1 MIKAFGD
8 QIIRFRKDEG
18 GVFLVIFALLALVL
32 IATSG
37 AVVDFTRVQQA
48 RTRAQT
54 AFDAAALALQGKI
67 NNVGVTAATL
77 KVDAQA
83 LLTERI
89 ADSSVTAVVE
99 AATPDKTAGKL
110 TISGYITVPTYFVT
124 LVGIQNIRS
133 SVLSEV
139 TRSSSD
145 LEVSL
150 ALDVTQSMSGTK
162 IDALIDATNSL
173 IDQVVQTSQ
182 TPTYSKMALAPYSM
196 AINLGS
202 YVDEAR
208 GDIVGG
214 KTVTNAKWSD
224 TSLQNITISSITKSP
239 NGSTA
244 TNIVFT
250 NAQNFTAGDYIW
262 IANSSGIGT
271 SVWNLLGVYRVGTV
285 ANDKK
290 SFRLRNAD
298 NSNHY
303 SNGFSGTY
311 SSGGRVT
318 KCTNAM
324 CELTVTANGH
334 GIANAERVYITGGSG
349 YATSGTYQFTSKV
362 WPVESVATNTYV
374 VDGTDPR
381 MITASVGSN
390 YTGTGGTS
398 YCTKY
403 GCEYYYY
410 ETKTSGTWNLYRP
423 TDCAVERPS
432 TTNAYTD
439 GNPTDT
445 PVGFYYNSSG
455 NDCLGKE
462 IQPLTS
468 NRTTLHNLVN
478 GLTVAGST
486 AGQIG
491 LAWAWYMISP
501 NFVDKDL
508 EDVWPSTSMPAAY
521 GKANLIKAV
530 ILMTDGI
537 FNTMYAYGVPSRD
550 SSSLSGG
557 DTVRSTYN
565 SPLGDSITQAT
576 ALCNAIKTP
585 ANKTILYTVGFDIG
599 SNSAEDVAARS
610 FLSGCASPGGYFYQ
624 ADDADDL
631 QDAFDSIASSLS
643 ELRLSK

>member
-8 QIIRFRKDEG
+8 QIIRFRKDER

-48 RTRAQT
+48 RTRAQI
-54 AFDAAALALQGKI
+54 AADAAALALQGTI
-67 NNVGVTAATL
+67 NNNGVTAATL
-77 KVDAQA
+77 KVAAQA
-83 LLTERI
+83 LMTERI
-89 ADSSVTAVVE
+89 ADTSVTAVVE
-99 AATPDKTAGKL
+99 SATPDTTAGKL
-110 TISGYITVPTYFVT
+110 TISGYIIVPTYFT
-124 LVGIQNIRS
+124 SLVGVTSMRS
-133 SVLSEV
+133 AVLSEV

-145 LEVSL
+145 LEVSM

-162 IDALIDATNSL
+162 ISALITSTNSL
-173 IDQVVQTSQ
+173 IDQVVQTTQ

-196 AINLGS
+196 AVNLGN

-208 GDIVGG
+208 GAAVGG
-214 KTVTNAKWSD
+214 KAVTNAKWSD
-224 TSLQNITISSITKSP
+224 TALQNITISSITKSP

-244 TNIVFT
+244 TVINFS

-262 IANSSGIGT
+262 IANSSGISN
-271 SVWNLLGVYRVGTV
+271 SVWNLHGVYRVGTV
-285 ANDKK
+285 AGDKK
-290 SFRLRNAD
+290 SFTLKKSD
-298 NSNHY
+298 NTNHY
-303 SNGFSGTY
+303 SNGYSGTY

-318 KCTNAM
+318 KCLNAM
-324 CELTVTANGH
+324 CELVVTANAH
-334 GIANAERVYITGGSG
+334 GIANAEKVYVTGGSG
-349 YATSGTYQFTSKV
+349 YQTSGTYQFTGKV
-362 WPVESVATNTYV
+362 WTVESVATNTYI

-381 MITASVGSN
+381 MITTGVGSN
-390 YTGTGGTS
+390 YVGTGGTS
-398 YCTKY
+398 YCVKY
-403 GCEYYYY
+403 GCSYYHY
-410 ETKTSGTWNLYRP
+410 ENRNNNWNLYRA
-423 TDCAVERPS
+423 TDCVVERPS
-432 TTNAYTD
+432 TTDPYTD

-462 IQPLTS
+462 ILPLTS
-468 NRTTLHNLVN
+468 SRDDLHAVVN

-501 NFVDKDL
+501 NFIDKDL
-508 EDVWPSTSMPAAY
+508 ETAWPATGVPAAY

-537 FNTMYAYGVPSRD
+537 FNTMYDHGVPSSD

-557 DTVRSTYN
+557 DSVRSVNN

-585 ANKTILYTVGFDIG
+585 ANKTTLYTVGFDIG
-599 SNSAEDVAARS
+599 SNSAEDVAARN
-610 FLSGCASPGGYFYQ
+610 FLSGCATPGGYFYQ

-631 QDAFDSIASSLS
+631 QDAFDAIASSLS